1 MLQGAVDLKELL
13 ICNIRSIKQRNIVC
27 KATLLHETLRIKLLR
42 IAQGLSSFAYF
53 DFFFFKG
60 L

>member
-27 KATLLHETLRIKLLR
+27 KATLLYETLRIKLFR
-42 IAQGLSSFAYF
+42 TDQGLSSFCLF
-53 DFFFFKG
+53 
-60 L
+60 